1 MSIQEVRNHNLAVL
15 RRFPTKRKQFSDPDV
30 KYRHLVEPAY
40 EKICNEAHAWFKR
53 KEIYIKKSDACY
65 RRQRNLKD

>member
-40 EKICNEAHAWFKR
+40 EKICNEAHGS
-53 KEIYIKKSDACY
+53 KEGKYILKSPTHAIEG
-65 RRQRNLKD
+65 KET